1 MLRTLSFLLL
11 DNKCVKL
18 WFVYVEFIMP
28 IHAGSAQIRPLPEG
42 AEMTG
47 PAPDRCGACQPTRKF
62 PLSLLGGG
70 SVGPG
75 VGAHDRLGALRC
87 LARRPIAKRI
97 AELVMPTL
105 IAVLSRA
112 VIGIR
117 MGGCQREGES
127 CDRCGGEGDVA
138 HFHFSLVWM
147 NGLDRG
153 DQAPPSHSSLR

>member
-1 MLRTLSFLLL
+1 YGSFMSNLLCL
-11 DNKCVKL
+11 YTREV
-18 WFVYVEFIMP
+18 
-28 IHAGSAQIRPLPEG
+28 QIRPLPEG
-42 AEMTG
+42 PEMTG
-47 PAPDRCGACQPTRKF
+47 PAPDRCGACQPRRKF

-75 VGAHDRLGALRC
+75 VGAHNRLGALRC

-138 HFHFSLVWM
+138 HFHFS
-147 NGLDRG
+147 
-153 DQAPPSHSSLR
+153 